1 MCSSEPRSLI
11 SLLNAAKEQPA
22 GLAIVARILAIRLIA
37 MARKQRTRWLILAVP
52 MAVNHTN
59 VISLILEYKSELI
72 AQTDHIAP
80 LRLFSGHR
88 QFSRFRVEPRSA

>member
-22 GLAIVARILAIRLIA
+22 GLAIAAGILAIRLIA

-52 MAVNHTN
+52 MAVNDTN
-59 VISLILEYKSELI
+59 VISLISNI
-72 AQTDHIAP
+72 NQ
-80 LRLFSGHR
+80 S
-88 QFSRFRVEPRSA
+88 

>member
-22 GLAIVARILAIRLIA
+22 GLAIAAGIFAIRLIA

-52 MAVNHTN
+52 MAVNDTN
-59 VISLILEYKSELI
+59 VISLISKYKSELI
-72 AQTDHIAP
+72 ARTDHIAP
-80 LRLFSGHR
+80 LRLFSG
-88 QFSRFRVEPRSA
+88 